1 MQRSRRN
8 AGRTAGIYLPTG
20 RQGPNVPRRF
30 RRPPLLRGSIQNIQ
44 QSGPENGF
52 EAEGDCVRRRQR
64 GASCPGSGS
73 RPGPAS
79 GTWSPRGA
87 TSETWS
93 TRGAEMTISG
103 PRGAETTAWRRRP
116 SSLLEFISTR
126 YGPLFFVRFV
136 VGPSARDVI
145 RGLRIGRKVERFSSV
160 IPRFR
165 GGVFGFFSFLS
176 AAPLGLGGGPR
187 LSWGTGGALRRT
199 RELGRGDK
207 CEEAYEEAGADDS
220 FGPMG
225 MSKGVGLVLQGPRTG
240 LGLGRGGYQSGY
252 PKVGSCPVSTGM
264 VRYQDPGFFLS
275 CWVL

>member
-1 MQRSRRN
+1 MRQKTAPFADGNQGDADGREKRALTSILVRVIRPPVLLAILQDAALQRRGITLRGLRNVTKRSRQLEAMQRSRRN

-176 AAPLGLGGGPR
+176 AAPLGLGGGAETILGNGR
-187 LSWGTGGALRRT
+187 GLAENAGTG
-199 RELGRGDK
+199 
-207 CEEAYEEAGADDS
+207 AG
-220 FGPMG
+220 
-225 MSKGVGLVLQGPRTG
+225 
-240 LGLGRGGYQSGY
+240 
-252 PKVGSCPVSTGM
+252 
-264 VRYQDPGFFLS
+264 
-275 CWVL
+275 